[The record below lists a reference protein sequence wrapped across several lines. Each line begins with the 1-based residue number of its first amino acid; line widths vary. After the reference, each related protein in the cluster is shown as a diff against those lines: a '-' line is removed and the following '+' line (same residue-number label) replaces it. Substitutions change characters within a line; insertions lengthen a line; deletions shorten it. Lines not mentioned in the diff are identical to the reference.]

1 MYNAGILASAGE
13 IITFCDSDAV
23 VTNRFVGSII
33 DSFQKDS
40 DIVLHMDQVR
50 NREKY
55 YYPFNYPTIEQII
68 RDGRT
73 NTIDGKPA
81 GLSDAIDPI
90 HTRNYGACMS
100 ANRGDLLAIGGADEH
115 IDYLGYVCGPYE
127 MTWRLVNLGRKELWH
142 ENEWTYHL
150 WHPGQVGAQNYFGPH
165 DGFHLSATAL
175 ATRQSRRIL
184 PLVENPAI
192 ATQRCSRQAGDW
204 CAEIASALAGRDF
217 STWTI
222 SQTRLK
228 FIWLGKLLMR
238 KCLPRSVKTFFRSK
252 FRSRSV

>member
-1 MYNAGILASAGE
+1 MYNAGILASAGK

-40 DIVLHMDQVR
+40 NIVLHMDQVR

-73 NTIDGKPA
+73 NMIDGKPA
-81 GLSDAIDPI
+81 GLSDVIDPI

-100 ANRGDLLAIGGADEH
+100 ANRDDLLAIGGADEH

-165 DGFHLSATAL
+165 DGFHLSTTAL
-175 ATRQSRRIL
+175 ATRQSGRIL

-192 ATQRCSRQAGDW
+192 ATQRCSQQAGDRY
-204 CAEIASALAGRDF
+204 AAIGSALTGREF

-222 SQTRLK
+222 SQARLK

-238 KCLPRSVKTFFRSK
+238 KCLPRSVKTFLRSK
-252 FRSRSV
+252 FHSRSV

>member
-1 MYNAGILASAGE
+1 
-13 IITFCDSDAV
+13 
-23 VTNRFVGSII
+23 
-33 DSFQKDS
+33 
-40 DIVLHMDQVR
+40 
-50 NREKY
+50 
-55 YYPFNYPTIEQII
+55 
-68 RDGRT
+68 
-73 NTIDGKPA
+73 
-81 GLSDAIDPI
+81 
-90 HTRNYGACMS
+90 MS